1 MNYLIPIRSLL
12 AVLVVTG
19 VACSTPG
26 PLPKEITRA
35 REAVQDAK
43 NANAE
48 KLDTRT
54 YDTAVS
60 HLNNAESIWKAK
72 NDAATAGHP
81 ARLAEAEARKAQSRA
96 EVITAE
102 ENIRSETAR
111 RARGEIAIRDA
122 EIALLRVKGQSEA
135 QALGAQLKAELEATH
150 KATEE
155 LRKTKEEGLQKAA
168 AEALQKAQ
176 EEELRKAKEEEL
188 QNTRAELEATRK
200 AAGERQQ
207 ITAGELQQALSKLA
221 AVRKEARGLIL
232 TLPGSIY
239 FDVNKADVKPA
250 MHVRLTEI
258 AQALA
263 KVPEQKILIEGHT
276 DSDGLDDYNLQLSRL
291 RADAVH
297 AVLIEGGIPP
307 DRIETKGYGKTRPI
321 ASNATAAGKAQNRRV
336 EIVLPGTAGT
346 KG

>member
-111 RARGEIAIRDA
+111 RARGEVAIRDA

-155 LRKTKEEGLQKAA
+155 LRKAKEEGLQKAA

>member
-35 REAVQDAK
+35 RAAVQDAK

-111 RARGEIAIRDA
+111 RAHGEVAIRDA
-122 EIALLRVKGQSEA
+122 EIALLRTKGQSEA
-135 QALGAQLKAELEATH
+135 QAFGAQLKAELEATH
-150 KATEE
+150 KAAEE
-155 LRKTKEEGLQKAA
+155 LRKAKEEGLQKAQ
-168 AEALQKAQ
+168 AEALQKVK

-276 DSDGLDDYNLQLSRL
+276 DSDGLDDYNLQLSQL
-291 RADAVH
+291 RAGAVH

-307 DRIETKGYGKTRPI
+307 DRIESKGYGKTRPI

>member
-1 MNYLIPIRSLL
+1 MQKAYGKRRM
-12 AVLVVTG
+12 
-19 VACSTPG
+19 
-26 PLPKEITRA
+26 TR
-35 REAVQDAK
+35 DC
-43 NANAE
+43 
-48 KLDTRT
+48 
-54 YDTAVS
+54 
-60 HLNNAESIWKAK
+60 
-72 NDAATAGHP
+72 GHQ

-111 RARGEIAIRDA
+111 RAHGEVAIRDA
-122 EIALLRVKGQSEA
+122 EIALLRAKGQSEA

-150 KATEE
+150 KAEAE
-155 LRKTKEEGLQKAA
+155 LRKAKEEGLQKAE
-168 AEALQKAQ
+168 AEALQKMK
-176 EEELRKAKEEEL
+176 EEELRKAKEEELRKVKEEEL